1 MATLF
6 REYWMGLMLH
16 NTSFWHSHPIF
27 RNGYRFS
34 LFNNAV
40 YKGQMW
46 REVVWI
52 GKLAVLDISESG
64 KQIGEKLL
72 ALLDVSQQ
80 QELMQYVL
88 AQAQGGNPDIFLH
101 SISTHTPAINPDA
114 KLTEV
119 QAEDLY
125 FCLEIGLYMSV
136 KPKSC
141 WQWKSSTSS
150 LYSSW
155 ILAAYSPMRW

>member
-1 MATLF
+1 
-6 REYWMGLMLH
+6 
-16 NTSFWHSHPIF
+16 
-27 RNGYRFS
+27 
-34 LFNNAV
+34 
-40 YKGQMW
+40 MW

-88 AQAQGGNPDIFLH
+88 AQAQGGNLGIFPH

-114 KLTEV
+114 KLTN
-119 QAEDLY
+119 AIKL
-125 FCLEIGLYMSV
+125 S
-136 KPKSC
+136 
-141 WQWKSSTSS
+141 
-150 LYSSW
+150 
-155 ILAAYSPMRW
+155 IL